1 MPTSLPPGVKEF
13 VLLKKGTK
21 SHCEVEFLELSTTS
35 QAPCHHLVVTLP
47 PGTQPQHIRTSP
59 TAMGWSLS
67 VLSLVLLAF
76 PSFVLTTNLLFFN
89 YRHTSFRFFLKLE
102 NYPWQMHGS
111 ARGST
116 KSSSINNVKKPRFVE
131 RASPSTLY

>member
-21 SHCEVEFLELSTTS
+21 SHCKVEFLELSTTS
-35 QAPCHHLVVTLP
+35 QAPCHQLVVTLR
-47 PGTQPQHIRTSP
+47 PGTQPQRIRTSP
-59 TAMGWSLS
+59 RAMGWSLS

-76 PSFVLTTNLLFFN
+76 W
-89 YRHTSFRFFLKLE
+89 FFLKLE
-102 NYPWQMHGS
+102 NYPWQMHSS
-111 ARGST
+111 ARGNT
-116 KSSSINNVKKPRFVE
+116 KSSSINNVKKPQFVE